1 MRPKRQNTQK
11 KAYTALLD
19 ASLAKDIDQ
28 LCKQLGQS
36 RSQTMINL
44 IEIGL
49 DCAEKLAASG
59 LAFLITA
66 GRGEASA
73 IRWAYLS
80 GQLDLDAVLNKGK
93 KEKIPRK

>member
-1 MRPKRQNTQK
+1 MSPKRQNAKK
-11 KAYTALLD
+11 KAYTALMD

-49 DCAEKLAASG
+49 DCADKLAANG
-59 LAFLITA
+59 LGFLITA

-80 GQLDLDAVLNKGK
+80 GQLDLDAVLNKG
-93 KEKIPRK
+93 E